1 MSKKSQLVNKI
12 CPSCGKE
19 FESLKSKRQ
28 KYCSEKC
35 KEEQNEKYI
44 MYNCDY
50 CGKEIRIK
58 KQLLQDKENGKR
70 KHIYCSR
77 QCSNNSRRTGTM
89 IECDNCGKLFYRRQ
103 YHIDRQKNKK
113 QNNFCCMECQ

>member
-1 MSKKSQLVNKI
+1 MSRKAQLVSKI

-44 MYNCDY
+44 MYNCD
-50 CGKEIRIK
+50 
-58 KQLLQDKENGKR
+58 
-70 KHIYCSR
+70 
-77 QCSNNSRRTGTM
+77 
-89 IECDNCGKLFYRRQ
+89 
-103 YHIDRQKNKK
+103 
-113 QNNFCCMECQ
+113 